1 MRMNARTV
9 SNGRQLLKPNLLYL
23 GIHQYSLSIL
33 PIYFYYL
40 IYHLRGIVTILNMPR

>member
-1 MRMNARTV
+1 MLARPV
-9 SNGRQLLKPNLLYL
+9 MVVNYRKPNLLYL